1 MVGDGR
7 GVEWERWEKFS
18 TEKKECL
25 GIENLVLG

>member
-18 TEKKECL
+18 TEKKNAWGL
-25 GIENLVLG
+25 RIWY